1 MKMSPSDLPVNDIGT
16 KSLHEKH
23 KVVLEQSDSKFA
35 RAKVKD
41 QLFVDYL
48 LMEDILTI
56 DQHINAEALLDL
68 ATKAG
73 VYLKSPD
80 FGRINTALGGKPS
93 DIYSSAL
100 MRWARR
106 EKKISKKFGDL
117 GIEIV
122 RDHVMLDVWTRQ
134 EQRVAL
140 LKTILSQ

>member
-1 MKMSPSDLPVNDIGT
+1 MTMFPSDLPVNDSGT

-23 KVVLEQSDSKFA
+23 KIALEQSDSKFA

-48 LMEDILTI
+48 LMEDILTLEE
-56 DQHINAEALLDL
+56 HINAEALLDL

-80 FGRINTALGGKPS
+80 FGRITTALEGKPS
-93 DIYSSAL
+93 DIYSSSL
-100 MRWARR
+100 MRWSRR

-117 GIEIV
+117 GVEIV
-122 RDHVMLDVWTRQ
+122 RDHVLLDVWTRQ

-140 LKTILSQ
+140 LKTIHSQ